1 MVENRGRPGRR
12 LRRRSA
18 MVALFGAILVAAGV
32 IVIASFAPEVATN
45 PFFIAFA
52 AALGGYLIAGVF
64 LSVYGPRQR

>member
-1 MVENRGRPGRR
+1 
-12 LRRRSA
+12 